1 LLDDSSDQTFLSC
14 TKETKME
21 NVHQYLSQH
30 TKKSTLS
37 RCVAQLCESLDGT
50 CDVDALNDS
59 ILNLVC
65 DAVYTSNISK
75 APKDFISGTDEYPII
90 RTTHNYALKQASSH
104 TLSNRKN
111 CIRQIYKA
119 LGSDK
124 PIYDATTGTY
134 AWIHD
139 TAAVVAATQKAYTI
153 QSTFNLAWGALLCF
167 CEALGLPELKQQ
179 YYELFSALPPIS
191 TEDSKR
197 VLSKTD
203 LKKIRKLNGGV
214 CNKAMA
220 YLSAGELKP
229 SEWKVVCDALCI
241 ETLYGCDL
249 KHEPL
254 RRDWPNVKFAGPSTD
269 KHSDNYITVGDTVT
283 LTVTH
288 ANKKGKLAEPVSINL
303 TEASPRLA
311 ILLKALYPVACKA
324 HNTEE
329 PWVFTSYTGP
339 TAGQKMSESCFS
351 SRMTGVWERLGFVP
365 PKGMRGCNGA
375 RHASVAESRKRRR
388 LTPDEQEALSEQAKR
403 RLHKASTADAH
414 YG

>member
-1 LLDDSSDQTFLSC
+1 
-14 TKETKME
+14 ME
-21 NVHQYLSQH
+21 NVNQYLSQH

-37 RCVAQLCESLDGT
+37 RCVAQLCESLDGS
-50 CDVDALNDS
+50 CDVDALNDN
-59 ILNLVC
+59 ILKLIC
-65 DAVYTSNISK
+65 DAVYASNIAK

-134 AWIHD
+134 PFIHD

-153 QSTFNLAWGALLCF
+153 QSTFSLAWGALLCF
-167 CEALGLPELKQQ
+167 CEALGLPALKQQ
-179 YYELFSALPPIS
+179 YYELFNALPALAA
-191 TEDSKR
+191 DSKR

-214 CNKAMA
+214 CNKAMT
-220 YLSAGELKP
+220 YLRAGELKP

-254 RRDWPNVKFAGPSTD
+254 RRDWVNVKFAGPSTD
-269 KHSDNYITVGDTVT
+269 KHSDNYITVGDAVT

-303 TEASPRLA
+303 SDTSPRLA
-311 ILLKALYPVACKA
+311 GLLNALHPVACKL

-339 TAGQKMSESCFS
+339 TFGQKMSESCFS

-365 PKGMRGCNGA
+365 PRGSRGCNGA
-375 RHASVAESRKRRR
+375 RHASVNEGRKRKK
-388 LTPDEQEALSEQAKR
+388 LSSAEKETLAEQAKR